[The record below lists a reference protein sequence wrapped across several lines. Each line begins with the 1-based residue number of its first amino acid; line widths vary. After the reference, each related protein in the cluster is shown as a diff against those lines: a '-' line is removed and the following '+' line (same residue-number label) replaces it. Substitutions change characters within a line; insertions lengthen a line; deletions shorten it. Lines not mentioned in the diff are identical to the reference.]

1 MKSISK
7 YSDDDAVFS
16 IDVGTST
23 VWSTRY
29 LNLSVNNKFIISSWL
44 GTMGCGLPEQLLQNR
59 FPKRQAISISGDGA
73 FQMVMQDFATAVQY
87 DLPMTIFV
95 MNNKQLSFIKYEQQA
110 AGELEYAIDFSDMD
124 HAKFAEAAGGKGYVL
139 KDPSRID
146 EVVEAR

>member
-44 GTMGCGLPEQLLQNR
+44 GTMGCGLPGAIASKIA

-73 FQMVMQDFATAVQY
+73 FQMVMQDFCNCCS
-87 DLPMTIFV
+87 I
-95 MNNKQLSFIKYEQQA
+95 
-110 AGELEYAIDFSDMD
+110 
-124 HAKFAEAAGGKGYVL
+124 
-139 KDPSRID
+139 
-146 EVVEAR
+146 